1 MSKEKFMKIMYK
13 LIISILIVIAIM
25 ILGFVLKNISITTVN
40 SSNDRFVKIDDGN
53 KFYIVYDTK
62 TKVEYSISNGDYNR
76 GTVTLLVDA
85 EGKPLLYT
93 GEE

>member
-1 MSKEKFMKIMYK
+1 MVRDKFIEIMYK
-13 LIISILIVIAIM
+13 LIISILIVISIIAV
-25 ILGFVLKNISITTVN
+25 GFIFKNVSTTEVQ
-40 SSNDRFVKIDDGN
+40 SNNHRFVTISDSYCFK
-53 KFYIVYDTK
+53 IVYDTR
-62 TKVEYSISNGDYNR
+62 TKVEYAISTGSYNY

>member
-1 MSKEKFMKIMYK
+1 MVENKFMKIMYK

-25 ILGFVLKNISITTVN
+25 VLGFVFKNISTTTVN
-40 SSNDRFVKIDDGN
+40 SNNDRFITISRERCFN
-53 KFYIVYDTK
+53 IVYDTK
-62 TKVEYSISNGDYNR
+62 TKVEYAISNGSYNS